1 MKLSLKGNVGLMEIS
16 KISTD
21 GTKLIFTGTILGS
34 VPVRAVL
41 TPAEMRKSFS
51 LLSIKTVLAAVWICL
66 FR

>member
-1 MKLSLKGNVGLMEIS
+1 MKLSLKGNAGLMEIS

-21 GTKLIFTGTILGS
+21 GTKLVFTGTILGS

-51 LLSIKTVLAAVWICL
+51 LLSIKTILATLWIL
-66 FR
+66 LLR